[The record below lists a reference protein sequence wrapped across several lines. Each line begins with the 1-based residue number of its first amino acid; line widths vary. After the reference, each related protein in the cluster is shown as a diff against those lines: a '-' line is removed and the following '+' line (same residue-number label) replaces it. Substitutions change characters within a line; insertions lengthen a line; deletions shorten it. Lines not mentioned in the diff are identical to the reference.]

1 MKGSFVFPSI
11 TFFIELIIKCSK
23 LKDKLVDASI
33 NCDLDQRY
41 MAKPWRE
48 NDSLLCLVVAKK
60 KKPNEWLI
68 RRKPPLRNLSIIR
81 RNQPCLLREEINV
94 VLIYL
99 F

>member
-1 MKGSFVFPSI
+1 MKESFVFPSI

-48 NDSLLCLVVAKK
+48 NDSLICLV
-60 KKPNEWLI
+60 
-68 RRKPPLRNLSIIR
+68 R
-81 RNQPCLLREEINV
+81 CEEEETQ
-94 VLIYL
+94 
-99 F
+99 